1 MPASTSIM
9 TDNNRIAAVREYIAG
24 AGRALDRGDV
34 VSASREL
41 ALALQYCFAIVRE
54 ASDTDPGHYR
64 QSWEDVA
71 KELAKLPP
79 SLVRQAMRIIDG
91 AK

>member
-1 MPASTSIM
+1 M
-9 TDNNRIAAVREYIAG
+9 TDNHIAAVREYIAG
-24 AGRALDRGDV
+24 ASRALDRGDA

-41 ALALQYCFAIVRE
+41 VLAFQYCFSIVRE
-54 ASDTDPGHYR
+54 ASEADPIRYR

-71 KELAKLPP
+71 KELAELPP

-91 AK
+91 AE